1 MYLKLQS
8 TCRYAMFDVINLSFS
23 MRFRYC
29 SVIAAA
35 TLSDEEDRKNATR
48 AVRGKSRR
56 WMYFEHVKIYAVES

>member
-48 AVRGKSRR
+48 AVHGKKTGDGCIFN
-56 WMYFEHVKIYAVES
+56 MFKYMP